1 MSTHFLTW
9 LGRLPNCRQPG
20 KVCRSLLL
28 PLLLLFAQ
36 HGELLHELS
45 HYAAPE
51 TQQDSGKQH
60 PHAGH
65 CALCLAFAQ
74 IDSAAAPDA
83 VAVQLLADLSFVQ
96 APAIPVSAR
105 ATELLAQ
112 RNRGPPTF
120 L

>member
-1 MSTHFLTW
+1 MPAHFLTW
-9 LGRLPNCRQPG
+9 LGRLSLG

-28 PLLLLFAQ
+28 PMLLLFAQ

-45 HYAAPE
+45 HYAATE

-74 IDSAAAPDA
+74 IDSTAAPNA
-83 VAVQLLADLSFVQ
+83 VAVQLLEDLSFLQ
-96 APAIPVSAR
+96 ASGMPDSAG
-105 ATELLAQ
+105 AMELLAQ